1 MLMRIKL
8 QIVPRTAD
16 RKQNPR
22 QDREVAICYVETE
35 TARVSVPLEKERVVI
50 ERVTQQ
56 MLAGQLPW

>member
-16 RKQNPR
+16 RR
-22 QDREVAICYVETE
+22 ARREVAIGVVETE

-50 ERVTQQ
+50 ERVTPAD
-56 MLAGQLPW
+56 AGRAVVLVV